1 MCNLKALEI
10 SVGWLQVDCA
20 FYSEDMQEVQFNP
33 VADIKKALEAAQEQ
47 DIEDKCPECF
57 DNQLQWFCSSV
68 VPKCGS
74 VRASLES
81 AILPAISEVT
91 LRILPAK

>member
-1 MCNLKALEI
+1 M
-10 SVGWLQVDCA
+10 DCA

-33 VADIKKALEAAQEQ
+33 VGDLKKALEAAQEQ
-47 DIEDKCPECF
+47 DVEDKCPECF
-57 DNQLQWFCSSV
+57 ENQLQWFCASV

-81 AILPAISEVT
+81 AILPAISKVISGQFIDSRSFPE
-91 LRILPAK
+91 AKHHSWL

>member
-1 MCNLKALEI
+1 
-10 SVGWLQVDCA
+10 
-20 FYSEDMQEVQFNP
+20 MQEVQFNP
-33 VADIKKALEAAQEQ
+33 VGDIKKAIEAAQEQ

-57 DNQLQWFCSSV
+57 ENQLQWFCSSV

-81 AILPAISEVT
+81 AILPAISKVNRR
-91 LRILPAK
+91 LLANSRIILLKIEGKVLQAI